1 MAGGGTFI
9 PGVPKVRPGIYA
21 NFKSANA
28 PVTIAE
34 REGITV
40 VPFFGHSWGPCK
52 QYIEINKDNIA
63 TIAEQLGYAVSDSN
77 ENMILVREALK
88 GCSRVKVYIVGSGG
102 TKATAT
108 NNKLTVTAKYPGTR
122 GNDVR
127 FVISANVVSGW
138 DLSIMLDEVVTYRYE
153 SLTKIADVLALDCPI
168 VDFFAAAEDVDTA
181 LAATAVA
188 GIKLTGGVNASITN
202 NDFTKWL
209 DSLDNTAFK
218 AVCLPVNKTAED
230 FASKATAFVSKIK
243 YLRDGMGKTVRGAM
257 PQYAANYIG
266 IDSVRNAP
274 IVDGTSLTLAQASA
288 FVAGL
293 AAGSDDLTSNT
304 NRVYPGATGFD
315 ETNLLSHE
323 EIEAAILAGE
333 FVFSLSEDEEVVVE
347 YDINSLTTPSE
358 DQDESYKKNRT
369 IRTFDAVIDRI
380 KADIR
385 IATIDST
392 DEGFDMIDG
401 LGASDLA
408 YFQKRGSL
416 KNVEEGDFL
425 IDRAASKG
433 DAAYVSIGLQAVDS
447 IEKMY
452 FYVLTN

>member
-168 VDFFAAAEDVDTA
+168 VDFFAAAEDVDSA

-257 PQYAANYIG
+257 PQYASALTRF
-266 IDSVRNAP
+266 VMLL
-274 IVDGTSLTLAQASA
+274 SLT
-288 FVAGL
+288 VH
-293 AAGSDDLTSNT
+293 
-304 NRVYPGATGFD
+304 R
-315 ETNLLSHE
+315 LLLHRHR
-323 EIEAAILAGE
+323 
-333 FVFSLSEDEEVVVE
+333 LS
-347 YDINSLTTPSE
+347 
-358 DQDESYKKNRT
+358 
-369 IRTFDAVIDRI
+369 
-380 KADIR
+380 
-385 IATIDST
+385 
-392 DEGFDMIDG
+392 
-401 LGASDLA
+401 
-408 YFQKRGSL
+408 
-416 KNVEEGDFL
+416 
-425 IDRAASKG
+425 
-433 DAAYVSIGLQAVDS
+433 
-447 IEKMY
+447 
-452 FYVLTN
+452 